1 MSKFCTVMDLPQL
14 VTHCVKSVRIRSYSD
29 LHFPKFGLNTGR
41 YGVSRHM
48 QSKCGKMQ
56 TRITPNTDTIH
67 AVTMTNY
74 NCHVKNLELFHQSTV
89 QNMLVAT
96 KHLKSFL
103 KQDENEIADIAVTTD
118 GTWQKR
124 YGHNSNLGMTFLIS
138 ADTGEVL
145 YYDVKS
151 SYCKKCQYNRG
162 DHDCGKNHEGSG
174 TY

>member
-1 MSKFCTVMDLPQL
+1 
-14 VTHCVKSVRIRSYSD
+14 
-29 LHFPKFGLNTGR
+29 
-41 YGVSRHM
+41 
-48 QSKCGKMQ
+48 MQ
-56 TRITPNTDTIH
+56 TRITPNTDTFH

-89 QNMLVAT
+89 QNMLFAT